1 MLTWEQ
7 YDENTWGI
15 EWDEIQ
21 RLALIKETKPDEYT
35 LIVGTVKDAE
45 YISKARTLSC
55 AKAKAIRYMML
66 LLNHADTEK
75 LKWKI

>member
-1 MLTWEQ
+1 MLDWER

-15 EWDEIQ
+15 EWRAID
-21 RLALIKETKPDEYT
+21 RLALIKETNPDEYT

-45 YISKARTLSC
+45 FVSKASTLSC
-55 AKAKAIRYMML
+55 AKAKAMRYMML
-66 LLNHADTEK
+66 LLNNADADK

>member
-1 MLTWEQ
+1 MLDWER
-7 YDENTWGI
+7 YDESTWGI
-15 EWDEIQ
+15 EWHEID
-21 RLALIKETKPDEYT
+21 RLALIKETQPDEYT

-45 YISKARTLSC
+45 FISKAATLSH

-66 LLNHADTEK
+66 LLNNADTDK

>member
-1 MLTWEQ
+1 MFIWEQ

-15 EWDEIQ
+15 EWDAVE
-21 RLALIKETKPDEYT
+21 RLALIKETNPDEFT

-45 YISKARTLSC
+45 FISKARTLSN

-66 LLNHADTEK
+66 LLNNADADK

>member
-1 MLTWEQ
+1 MLEWER
-7 YDENTWGI
+7 YDKETWGI
-15 EWDEIQ
+15 EWHDID
-21 RLALIKETKPDEYT
+21 RLALIKETSPDEFT

-45 YISKARTLSC
+45 YISKAATLSH

-66 LLNHADTEK
+66 LLNNADADK

>member
-1 MLTWEQ
+1 MLIWER

-15 EWDEIQ
+15 EWHEID
-21 RLALIKETKPDEYT
+21 RLALIKETNPDEYT

-45 YISKARTLSC
+45 FISKADTLSH

-66 LLNHADTEK
+66 LLNNADADK

>member
-1 MLTWEQ
+1 MLIWER

-15 EWDEIQ
+15 EWHEID

-45 YISKARTLSC
+45 YISKAATLSH

-66 LLNHADTEK
+66 LLNKADTER

>member
-1 MLTWEQ
+1 MINWEQ
-7 YDENTWGI
+7 YDESTWGI
-15 EWDEIQ
+15 EWNTID
-21 RLALIKETKPDEYT
+21 RLALIKETNPDEYT

-45 YISKARTLSC
+45 FISKASTLSN

-66 LLNHADTEK
+66 LLNNADADK

>member
-7 YDENTWGI
+7 YDKETRGI
-15 EWDEIQ
+15 EWHEID
-21 RLALIKETKPDEYT
+21 RLALIKETKGEYT

-45 YISKARTLSC
+45 YISKAATLSH
-55 AKAKAIRYMML
+55 AKAKCLRYMML
-66 LLNHADTEK
+66 ILNKADTER

>member
-1 MLTWEQ
+1 MLEWER
-7 YDENTWGI
+7 YDKDTWGI
-15 EWDEIQ
+15 EFHDID
-21 RLALIKETKPDEYT
+21 RLALIKETSPDEYT

-45 YISKARTLSC
+45 YISKAPTLSC

-66 LLNHADTEK
+66 LLNNADTER

>member
-1 MLTWEQ
+1 MLEWER
-7 YDENTWGI
+7 YDKDTWGI
-15 EWDEIQ
+15 EWHAID
-21 RLALIKETKPDEYT
+21 RLALIKETQPDEFT

-45 YISKARTLSC
+45 YISKATTLSN

-66 LLNHADTEK
+66 LLNNADTEK

>member
-1 MLTWEQ
+1 MLEWER

-15 EWDEIQ
+15 EWHNID
-21 RLALIKETKPDEYT
+21 RLALIKETNPNEYT

-45 YISKARTLSC
+45 FVSKASTLSC

-66 LLNHADTEK
+66 LLNNADIER
-75 LKWKI
+75 LKWKL

>member
-1 MLTWEQ
+1 MLIWER

-15 EWDEIQ
+15 EWDEIE
-21 RLALIKETKPDEYT
+21 RLALIKETNPDEFT

-45 YISKARTLSC
+45 FISKARTLSN

-66 LLNHADTEK
+66 LLNNADADK

>member
-1 MLTWEQ
+1 MLDWER

-15 EWDEIQ
+15 EFRDID
-21 RLALIKETKPDEYT
+21 RLALIKETSPDEFT
-35 LIVGTVKDAE
+35 LIVGTIKDAE
-45 YISKARTLSC
+45 FISKAPTLSH

-66 LLNHADTEK
+66 LLNNADTEK

>member
-7 YDENTWGI
+7 YDKETWGI
-15 EWDEIQ
+15 EWHEVD
-21 RLALIKETKPDEYT
+21 RLALIKETQPDEYT

-45 YISKARTLSC
+45 YISKAATLSH
-55 AKAKAIRYMML
+55 AKAKCIRYMIL
-66 LLNHADTEK
+66 LLNKADTER

>member
-1 MLTWEQ
+1 MLNWER

-15 EWDEIQ
+15 EWHAID
-21 RLALIKETKPDEYT
+21 RLALIKETSPDEYT

-45 YISKARTLSC
+45 YISKAPTLSC

-66 LLNHADTEK
+66 LLNNADTER
-75 LKWKI
+75 LKWKL

>member
-66 LLNHADTEK
+66 LLNDADTEK

>member
-1 MLTWEQ
+1 MLIWER
-7 YDENTWGI
+7 YDESTWGI
-15 EWDEIQ
+15 EWHEID

-45 YISKARTLSC
+45 FISKAATLSH
-55 AKAKAIRYMML
+55 AKAKAIRYMIL
-66 LLNHADTEK
+66 LLNNADTDK

>member
-21 RLALIKETKPDEYT
+21 RLALIKETKPDEFT

-66 LLNHADTEK
+66 LLNDADTEK